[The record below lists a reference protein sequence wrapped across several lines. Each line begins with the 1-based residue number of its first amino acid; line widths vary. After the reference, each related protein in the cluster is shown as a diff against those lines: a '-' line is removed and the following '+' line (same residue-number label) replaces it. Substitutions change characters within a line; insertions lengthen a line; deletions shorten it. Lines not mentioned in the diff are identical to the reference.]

1 MLKRKICNL
10 LTRRRL
16 TKNLLH
22 EVGEVD
28 EFCHREL
35 LGAFVEDLFVHR
47 TALHEGFERVAH
59 SLTALVERC
68 FDYGDEEFFVATEA
82 LF

>member
-1 MLKRKICNL
+1 MLRRKICNL
-10 LTRRRL
+10 STRRRL

-47 TALHEGFERVAH
+47 AALHERFERVAH
-59 SLTALVERC
+59 GLTALVERC
-68 FDYGDEEFFVATEA
+68 FDYRDEQFLVASEA